1 MSFTYGTLKT
11 AIQDYA
17 ESSETSLVSNI
28 PNFIKSAEE
37 RILKSVQLDVFRKNV
52 TGTATAS
59 NTYLAKPSDFLFSFS
74 IAVLDSNNNYNF
86 LKLKD
91 VTFLRVFSPS
101 PSTTGLPK
109 YYADFGDS
117 TFMLAPTPD
126 SNYTFELHYF
136 YRPASLTAGLEN
148 GTTWLSDNAPN
159 ALLYGSL
166 VEAAVYLKNDSDIA
180 VFQSK
185 FSEAIGLLKNL
196 GEAEAVTDE
205 FRSGKVER
213 QRV

>member
-1 MSFTYGTLKT
+1 M
-11 AIQDYA
+11 
-17 ESSETSLVSNI
+17 
-28 PNFIKSAEE
+28 
-37 RILKSVQLDVFRKNV
+37 
-52 TGTATAS
+52 
-59 NTYLAKPSDFLFSFS
+59 
-74 IAVLDSNNNYNF
+74 
-86 LKLKD
+86 KLKD
-91 VTFLRVFSPS
+91 VSFLRDFTPS

-109 YYADFGDS
+109 YYTDFGDS

>member
-1 MSFTYGTLKT
+1 
-11 AIQDYA
+11 
-17 ESSETSLVSNI
+17 
-28 PNFIKSAEE
+28 
-37 RILKSVQLDVFRKNV
+37 
-52 TGTATAS
+52 
-59 NTYLAKPSDFLFSFS
+59 
-74 IAVLDSNNNYNF
+74 
-86 LKLKD
+86 
-91 VTFLRVFSPS
+91 
-101 PSTTGLPK
+101 
-109 YYADFGDS
+109 
-117 TFMLAPTPD
+117 MLAPTPD

-185 FSEAIGLLKNL
+185 FSEAIGLSKNL